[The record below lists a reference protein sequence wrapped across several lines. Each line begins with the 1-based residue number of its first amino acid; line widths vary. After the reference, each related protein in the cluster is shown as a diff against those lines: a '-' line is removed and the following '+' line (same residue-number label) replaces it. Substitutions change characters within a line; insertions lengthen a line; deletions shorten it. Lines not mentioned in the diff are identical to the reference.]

1 MAKGKKK
8 DEGIEILE
16 DPNAI
21 VEKANDFFEN
31 KKNRTVVF
39 TIVGVLAI
47 LTVAIAGYR
56 FYISD
61 MNNTAQEELYQ
72 AQFYFEADSLGLA
85 LNGDGNSYGFLEIID
100 EFSGT
105 KVANLASFYA
115 GASYLRLGDF
125 DGAIRYLK
133 DFSSSDYLIQARAYS
148 LIGDAY
154 MEQDDFSNAID
165 YYAKAVDYKTNK
177 QFSPIYLK
185 KLAIANEMNG
195 DLTKSASTYQRII
208 DDFPKSDLIHDAK
221 KQKARLDA
229 LAAEL

>member
-39 TIVGVLAI
+39 TIVGVLAL